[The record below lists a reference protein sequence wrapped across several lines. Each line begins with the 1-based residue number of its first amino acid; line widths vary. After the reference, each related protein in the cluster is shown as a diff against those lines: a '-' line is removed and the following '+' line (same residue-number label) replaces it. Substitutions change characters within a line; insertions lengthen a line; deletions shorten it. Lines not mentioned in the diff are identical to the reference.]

1 MNREYDI
8 FEQLPDGDVEW
19 RGLVVGLEAA
29 RARLGLLAKRSR
41 TSFSR
46 CTRRLTKSSR
56 GRTPAEES
64 QQELRASQ

>member
-29 RARLGLLAKRSR
+29 RARLGLLAKRSKNEFFAMHTPTHEIVAR
-41 TSFSR
+41 ANTSGGVS
-46 CTRRLTKSSR
+46 TGTQ
-56 GRTPAEES
+56 G
-64 QQELRASQ
+64 